1 MDAEAPIEAVEA
13 PVAPVAAAPDAPP
26 CLPESSRGAEIE
38 QRLAAIEAEAAK
50 WLGGRH
56 ALITRHVAELR
67 KLLK

>member
-1 MDAEAPIEAVEA
+1 MDAEAPIETVEA
-13 PVAPVAAAPDAPP
+13 PVAPVAAVPETPP
-26 CLPESSRGAEIE
+26 CPPQPGRWAEIE
-38 QRLAAIEAEAAK
+38 ERLTAIEAEAGK

>member
-13 PVAPVAAAPDAPP
+13 PVAPVAAVPETPP
-26 CLPESSRGAEIE
+26 PSRWAEIE

-56 ALITRHVAELR
+56 AIITRHVDELR
-67 KLLK
+67 KLFK